1 MSLVSVFV
9 LNPLIICLSIY
20 SVFLQ
25 TTIATTNKKQHTLQA
40 TRQQSQRNTDR
51 QVNPVDL
58 YHIEVFH
65 SLTDVR

>member
-1 MSLVSVFV
+1 MSCQCFCPESTYYLPFH
-9 LNPLIICLSIY
+9 LLCI
-20 SVFLQ
+20 F
-25 TTIATTNKKQHTLQA
+25 TNHNSDNQQKQHTLQA

-65 SLTDVR
+65 SLTDVT